1 MVSTKATNFDNEYK
15 SIGQIKGVDIA
26 YIIIFIPTGTPIID
40 EVVNN
45 ALLNNSADYLT
56 NTVVKNEMF
65 YLPYVFGYNKLK
77 AKREGWRRKE
87 NHQGDII
94 DKDISIPPATDDG
107 DSIVIDGI

>member
-77 AKREGWRRKE
+77 AKREG
-87 NHQGDII
+87 
-94 DKDISIPPATDDG
+94 
-107 DSIVIDGI
+107 